1 MLTISKDCIEQ
12 SGLTTQE
19 FLLLL
24 YASNPDDSIEETLK
38 SLWNKGYLCKDVDK
52 YTLCVK
58 GSRLLKEIIAKSK
71 HMLTPCNYTEL
82 ELRIFAQELIDLYPS
97 GGLEGNGLQY
107 QSNATDVIT
116 ALKNFFNVYGNY
128 PLETV
133 KEATIDYI
141 ESFEGDYTYIRL
153 LKNFI
158 FKIDSTN
165 DCSSVLMDYIEN
177 KE

>member
-12 SGLTTQE
+12 SGLTVQE

-38 SLWNKGYLCKDVDK
+38 SLWEKGYLCKDVNK
-52 YTLCVK
+52 YTICIK
-58 GSRLLKEIIAKSK
+58 GSRLLKEIVAKSK
-71 HMLTPCNYTEL
+71 HTLAPCNYTEL
-82 ELRIFAQELIDLYPS
+82 ELRTFAQELIDLYPS

-107 QSNATDVIT
+107 QSNATDVST
-116 ALKNFFNVYGNY
+116 ALRNFFSVYGHC

-133 KEATIDYI
+133 KEATINYI

-158 FKIDSTN
+158 FKIDSVN